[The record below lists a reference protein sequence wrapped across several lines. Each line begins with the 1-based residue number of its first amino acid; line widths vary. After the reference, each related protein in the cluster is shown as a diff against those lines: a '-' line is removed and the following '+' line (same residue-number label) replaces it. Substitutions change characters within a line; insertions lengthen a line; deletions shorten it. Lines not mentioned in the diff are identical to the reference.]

1 MKAKLEPEKGFTI
14 IEVLIAVSVL
24 TIGIL
29 AVSTMQVSSIRGN
42 AFASRQ
48 TEGTTIALDR
58 LEKLM
63 SLSYGDANLAAG
75 SHTAPS
81 PSSRYT
87 VVWNVSDDSPLDNAK
102 RVIVNVRWT
111 AHGAQKN
118 VSVERIIPRM
128 M

>member
-1 MKAKLEPEKGFTI
+1 MKAIFETEKGFTI
-14 IEVLIAVSVL
+14 IEVIIAISVL
-24 TIGIL
+24 TVGIL
-29 AVSTMQVSSIRGN
+29 AVSSMQVSAIRGN

-63 SLSYGDANLAAG
+63 SLSYGDTDLAAG

-81 PSSRYT
+81 PSSRYI
-87 VVWNVSDDSPLDNAK
+87 VVWNVSDDSPLNNAK
-102 RVIVNVRWT
+102 RVIVTVTWT
-111 AHGAQKN
+111 GHGVQKN
-118 VSVERIIPRM
+118 LSVERIIPRM

>member
-1 MKAKLEPEKGFTI
+1 MRAKLETEKGFTM
-14 IEVLIAVSVL
+14 IEVIIAISVL

-29 AVSTMQVSSIRGN
+29 AVSSMQVSAIRGN
-42 AFASRQ
+42 SFAGRQ
-48 TEGTTIALDR
+48 SEGTTIALDR

-63 SLSYGDANLAAG
+63 SLSYGDADLAAG

-87 VVWNVSDDSPLDNAK
+87 VAWNVSDDSPMDNAK
-102 RVIVNVRWT
+102 RVIVTVRWT

-118 VSVERIIPRM
+118 VSSERIIPRM